1 MNKFYNRN
9 AKDSKD
15 DLHVSLVFAYSKK
28 MDQLVLA
35 NNITN
40 NGVEESSL
48 PTCLKEVMIDLDDMM
63 TNLEEPML

>member
-1 MNKFYNRN
+1 MNQFYNKN

-40 NGVEESSL
+40 NGVEESSS
-48 PTCLKEVMIDLDDMM
+48 PTCPKEAMTNLDDIM